1 MTTKSS
7 GDTSQKLLPQIS
19 LRNLVSGILVK
30 EKTKIFFMFVYFF
43 ANAAIVYW
51 LSAYLVT
58 RTPYQVYANPTIIL
72 YFRLLVMASPLII
85 GLLIGVPLLSSE
97 YQSGSYRFLFTQ
109 GAGRRRLLKATLG
122 IYLLSILLFSMMTI
136 VSVNHFLSVQQE
148 AQSIAKQTSE
158 TISIWSFGV
167 FIVHPIILVPLTLT
181 GFTAGV
187 LLGAIFK
194 RLIPGIAAALLF
206 GVMFALGLNSFF
218 DVLLSSFV
226 QELYDSPRNGF
237 QQHYDFNGHND
248 PKYLFLFQII
258 VAASLIFVAGIFG
271 LCSLRVINNEGV
283 LGKHHRLH
291 SERSYT

>member
-1 MTTKSS
+1 
-7 GDTSQKLLPQIS
+7 
-19 LRNLVSGILVK
+19 
-30 EKTKIFFMFVYFF
+30 MFAYFL
-43 ANAAIVYW
+43 ANAAIVYG
-51 LSAYLVT
+51 LSANLIDKT
-58 RTPYQVYANPTIIL
+58 AYQVYTNPTIIL
-72 YFRLLVMASPLII
+72 YFRLLVMASPLVI
-85 GLLIGVPLLSSE
+85 GLLIGVPFLSSE
-97 YQSGSYRFLFTQ
+97 YQSGTYRFLFTQ
-109 GAGRRRLLKATLG
+109 GVGRRRLLKTILG
-122 IYLLSILLFSMMTI
+122 IYLLSLLLFSMMTI
-136 VSVNHFLSVQQE
+136 VSANHFLSLQQG

-206 GVMFALGLNSFF
+206 GVMLALGLKSFF

-237 QQHYDFNGHND
+237 QQHYDFNGLND

-258 VAASLIFVAGIFG
+258 VAASLIFVAGSFG
-271 LCSLRVINNEGV
+271 LISLRVINIERV
-283 LGKHHRLH
+283 LGKHHRLQK
-291 SERSYT
+291 ERSNT